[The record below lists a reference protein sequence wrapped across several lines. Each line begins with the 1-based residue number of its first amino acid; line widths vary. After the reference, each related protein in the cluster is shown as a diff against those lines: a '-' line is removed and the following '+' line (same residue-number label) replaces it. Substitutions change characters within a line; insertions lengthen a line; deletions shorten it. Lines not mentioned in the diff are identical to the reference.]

1 MLVTMSSLT
10 LPALPAAQQ
19 VKLVTTAHE
28 LRLCVAA
35 WRKHDETIG
44 FVPTMGALHQGHL
57 ELVRRSQ
64 DLTTRTIVSIFVN
77 PKQFTEAD
85 DLTSYPRDLAA
96 DQTLLASVGC
106 DLLYA
111 PGLEEIYPAGFATEV
126 KPGPL
131 ANIFEGAHR
140 PGHFTGVAT
149 VVTKLLLQ
157 AAPDYA
163 FFGEKDYQQ
172 LRVIENT
179 VRDLALPVS
188 IVPVPTMRDTDGLAL
203 SSRNRRLSAD
213 ARQQAGYLPEIL
225 FETAEQLRQGYPL
238 DLTMQEGRKKL
249 AEAGFKI
256 DYFELIDSRTFVPM
270 TTLRKPARLL
280 VAAWMGDVRLIDNVD
295 VFGAF

>member
-1 MLVTMSSLT
+1 MTSMT
-10 LPALPAAQQ
+10 LPSLPAAAQ
-19 VKLVTTAHE
+19 VKVVTTVHE

-35 WRKHDETIG
+35 WRNHDETIG

-77 PKQFTEAD
+77 PLQFNQAE
-85 DLTSYPRDLAA
+85 DLASYPRDLAA
-96 DQTLLASVGC
+96 DQALLATTGC

-111 PGLEEIYPAGFATEV
+111 PDVEEIYPAGFATEV

-131 ANIFEGAHR
+131 ANIFEGTFR
-140 PGHFTGVAT
+140 PGHFTGMAT

-157 AAPDYA
+157 TAPDYA

-172 LRVIENT
+172 LRIVENT

-188 IVPVPTMRDTDGLAL
+188 IVPVPTIRDQDGLAL
-203 SSRNRRLSAD
+203 SSRNRRLSPE
-213 ARQQAGYLPEIL
+213 ARLQAGYLPEIL

-238 DLTMQEGRKKL
+238 EMTMAEARQKL
-249 AEAGFKI
+249 VEAGFRL

-280 VAAWMGDVRLIDNVD
+280 IAAWLGDVRLIDNVD